1 MNFPGRRRV
10 CPDHISLQ
18 PGVSVILTTCSLLDR
33 DKLEAQV
40 GTEGRCKRGF
50 PGGSVVKNL
59 PANAGDSGD
68 PRLIPGSGRCPGGGH
83 GNPPQCSCLENH
95 LDRGAWR
102 ATVHEVAACTLRCSF
117 CPRGNVLVCL
127 FIHGFLFSPVV
138 INVNSLFP
146 LWCFVFFFF
155 SLFPPP
161 HF

>member
-83 GNPPQCSCLENH
+83 GNPPQCSCLENP

-102 ATVHEVAACTLRCSF
+102 ATVHEVTESRTRLK
-117 CPRGNVLVCL
+117 
-127 FIHGFLFSPVV
+127 
-138 INVNSLFP
+138 
-146 LWCFVFFFF
+146 
-155 SLFPPP
+155 
-161 HF
+161 